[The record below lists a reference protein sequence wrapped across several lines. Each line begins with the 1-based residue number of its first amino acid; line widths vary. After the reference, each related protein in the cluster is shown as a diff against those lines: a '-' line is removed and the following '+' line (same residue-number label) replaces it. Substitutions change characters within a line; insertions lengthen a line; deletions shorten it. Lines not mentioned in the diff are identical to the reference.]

1 MKTHHYQITIQETED
16 RHGAVPG
23 GAQALCFAAES
34 HDDWDDI
41 VRRIKQQ
48 ALFDEASATQ
58 FAIGLK
64 LLGGACWRTVNIPC
78 LPNLRHISA
87 SSCGSSRGSLPP
99 EPPGKTGQWR
109 MTGPVSALLSGVGE
123 RRYLIEVHVS
133 VDICGLGA
141 DGLHLF
147 LILGEG
153 RDFAL

>member
-64 LLGGACWRTVNIPC
+64 LLGGVMLAHRERP
-78 LPNLRHISA
+78 LFAEFAPHFGQFMRKLKGK
-87 SSCGSSRGSLPP
+87 SSS
-99 EPPGKTGQWR
+99 
-109 MTGPVSALLSGVGE
+109 
-123 RRYLIEVHVS
+123 
-133 VDICGLGA
+133 
-141 DGLHLF
+141 
-147 LILGEG
+147 
-153 RDFAL
+153 